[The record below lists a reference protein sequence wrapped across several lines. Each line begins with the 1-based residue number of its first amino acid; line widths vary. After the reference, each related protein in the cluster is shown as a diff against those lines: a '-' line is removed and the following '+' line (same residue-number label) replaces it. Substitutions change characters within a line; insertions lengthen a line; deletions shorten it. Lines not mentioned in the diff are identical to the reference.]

1 MTKRTIYPET
11 KNRTFLQIL
20 GNTGGQDR
28 KSQFRIDRRAIYSII
43 CWIECTRLKLCI
55 EHLYVGINI
64 FFKNGEVNK
73 RIHSKLCR

>member
-55 EHLYVGINI
+55 ELCMSVLI
-64 FFKNGEVNK
+64 FSLKMEK
-73 RIHSKLCR
+73 